1 MKYERISKGTF
12 LERPNR
18 FIAYAELDGKTE
30 GIHVKNTGRC
40 AELLIPG
47 ASIYVQE
54 SDNPARKTKWDL
66 IGVEKGSRMINMD
79 SQVPNLVVKEWIESG
94 HLTSDIRMVRPETA
108 YGNSRFDLYVETG
121 SSRIFIEVKGVTLE
135 EEGVVRFPDAP
146 TQRGLR
152 HIRELTR
159 AAGEGCGAA
168 VVFVVQMERAAYFA
182 PNDDTQPEFGRALAE
197 ARRAGVRLV
206 ARCCE
211 VTPLRISLGQEIP
224 VKLGQG

>member
-30 GIHVKNTGRC
+30 VIHVKNTGRC

-79 SQVPNLVVKEWIESG
+79 SQVPNLVVKEWI
-94 HLTSDIRMVRPETA
+94 
-108 YGNSRFDLYVETG
+108 
-121 SSRIFIEVKGVTLE
+121 
-135 EEGVVRFPDAP
+135 
-146 TQRGLR
+146 
-152 HIRELTR
+152 
-159 AAGEGCGAA
+159 
-168 VVFVVQMERAAYFA
+168 
-182 PNDDTQPEFGRALAE
+182 
-197 ARRAGVRLV
+197 
-206 ARCCE
+206 
-211 VTPLRISLGQEIP
+211 
-224 VKLGQG
+224 